1 MSQTIHIAPEE
12 SATTT
17 IIEAIADE
25 TGREPRD
32 LPTLYRAVDPDALNR
47 LVEGPRTGRD
57 PNVTVT
63 FVMAGCRVEVTDT
76 GEVTVEDD
84 ADFEVPSET
93 ARTEAARTE
102 PAAVESGDS
111 GPIES
116 SGGEVAFEGT
126 R

>member
-17 IIEAIADE
+17 VIEAIADE
-25 TGREPRD
+25 TGRDPRD
-32 LPTLYRAVDPDALNR
+32 LPTLYRVVDPDALNR
-47 LVEGPRTGRD
+47 LAEGPRTGRD

-63 FVMAGCRVEVTDT
+63 FAVAGCRVEVTDT
-76 GEVTVEDD
+76 GAVTVEDD
-84 ADFEVPSET
+84 PDFDVPSET
-93 ARTEAARTE
+93 ARTETARTE

-111 GPIES
+111 GAVES